1 MRQAWAWC
9 FNLVLGLSLKILGWG
24 RLEKLHIEP

>member
-9 FNLVLGLSLKILGWG
+9 FNLVLGLSLKMLGWA
-24 RLEKLHIEP
+24 RLEIAY